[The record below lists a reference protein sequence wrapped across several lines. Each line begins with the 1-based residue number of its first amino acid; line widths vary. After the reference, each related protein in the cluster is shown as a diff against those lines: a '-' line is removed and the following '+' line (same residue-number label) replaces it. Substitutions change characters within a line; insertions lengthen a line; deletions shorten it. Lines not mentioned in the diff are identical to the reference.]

1 MRLLAATLLAAFA
14 MTGCDQ
20 LDEWQADR
28 AAKEAR
34 ALVDA
39 EAARV
44 KDEADAKAAAKQAK
58 RDAQLTYATNYRWS
72 YLNDGSVQ
80 YRVNNASQ
88 MYLRQIRSDDHIV
101 LAYMDEK
108 GFHAIAYWKAPC
120 EVGKEI
126 PLSITDR
133 DGEAFPLQCT
143 RLDGLT
149 WANVGVM
156 WSAGS
161 EPRHWVKDYDG
172 FEVDVNFSYWDW
184 SKARQ
189 YATLQKAAASG

>member
-72 YLNDGSVQ
+72 YVNDGNVQ
-80 YRVNNASQ
+80 YRVANNQ
-88 MYLRQIRSDDHIV
+88 MYLRQIRSDDHFV
-101 LAYMDEK
+101 RAYMDEK
-108 GFHAIAYWKAPC
+108 GFHAVAYWKAPC
-120 EVGKEI
+120 EAGKVI
-126 PLSITDR
+126 PLSVTFS
-133 DGEAFPLQCT
+133 DGEPVPLHCIK
-143 RLDGLT
+143 LNGLT
-149 WANVGVM
+149 WANVSVM
-156 WSAGS
+156 WASS
-161 EPRHWVKDYDG
+161 EPRRWENDYDG
-172 FEVDVNFSYWDW
+172 FKVNVDFSYWDW

-189 YATLQKAAASG
+189 YATLQKAAAS

>member
-1 MRLLAATLLAAFA
+1 MRLLAATLVAAFA

-20 LDEWQADR
+20 LDEGQADR

-44 KDEADAKAAAKQAK
+44 KDEADAEAAAKQAK
-58 RDAQLTYATNYRWS
+58 RDAQLTYASDYQWS
-72 YLNDGSVQ
+72 YLNDGDLQ
-80 YRVNNASQ
+80 YRVDGNQ

-101 LAYMDEK
+101 VAYMDEK
-108 GFHAIAYWKAPC
+108 GAHAYAYWKAPC
-120 EVGKEI
+120 EEGRVI
-126 PLSITDR
+126 PLSITDGNG
-133 DGEAFPLQCT
+133 DAHELVCV

-149 WANVGVM
+149 WASVGVM
-156 WSAGS
+156 WKLGS
-161 EPRHWVKDYDG
+161 EPRHWQRDFDG
-172 FEVDVNFSYWDW
+172 FEVDVIFQDWDW

-189 YATLQKAAASG
+189 YATLQKAAASE